1 MLKKNLGI
9 VILAV
14 LISFIFG
21 TVVFAE
27 DEWVPFEAGQEN
39 VQPMECTIVKPIGP
53 NENITAALPPIT
65 DEDWSIGPKDAPLTI
80 LEYSD
85 FQCPYCSNAGL
96 ALLEF
101 QKNHPDEV
109 RYVYRHFPL
118 SFHEKAPMAAYAA
131 DAAGAQGLF
140 FEAEH
145 LLYST
150 QSDWSGLESLDA
162 FETWLKDNFK
172 TQISGLNYDQW
183 LTDFA
188 DPDLRA
194 KIDKAFDEVVATGVV
209 SGTPTIFLNFN
220 SYQGSYDEAALTS
233 YLKFF
238 ELQGKAFQ
246 ECPPNLIDVNKDYRA
261 VLDTTKGK
269 ITVDLYTEQAPLAV
283 NNFIFLAT
291 QGWFDGIPFYKV
303 VPGFIVQSGDPS
315 GSGMGNPGY
324 QFVNEKHDL
333 KFGDPGVVG
342 MANSGKDKNGS
353 QFFITFNLHDY
364 YQQSIKEANDKL
376 TSENKLTDEMI
387 EKEVQDQLNKMSD
400 SYTVFGKVSEGYDV
414 AQTLTTSDSILSVTI
429 EEKAK

>member
-1 MLKKNLGI
+1 
-9 VILAV
+9 
-14 LISFIFG
+14 
-21 TVVFAE
+21 
-27 DEWVPFEAGQEN
+27 
-39 VQPMECTIVKPIGP
+39 
-53 NENITAALPPIT
+53 
-65 DEDWSIGPKDAPLTI
+65 
-80 LEYSD
+80 
-85 FQCPYCSNAGL
+85 
-96 ALLEF
+96 
-101 QKNHPDEV
+101 
-109 RYVYRHFPL
+109 
-118 SFHEKAPMAAYAA
+118 
-131 DAAGAQGLF
+131 
-140 FEAEH
+140 
-145 LLYST
+145 
-150 QSDWSGLESLDA
+150 
-162 FETWLKDNFK
+162 
-172 TQISGLNYDQW
+172 
-183 LTDFA
+183 
-188 DPDLRA
+188 
-194 KIDKAFDEVVATGVV
+194 
-209 SGTPTIFLNFN
+209 
-220 SYQGSYDEAALTS
+220 
-233 YLKFF
+233 
-238 ELQGKAFQ
+238 
-246 ECPPNLIDVNKDYRA
+246 

>member
-39 VQPMECTIVKPIGP
+39 VQPMECTIVKPVGP

-80 LEYSD
+80 LEYAD
-85 FQCPYCSNAGL
+85 FQCPYCSGAGL

-118 SFHEKAPMAAYAA
+118 SFHEKALMAAYAA
-131 DAAGAQGLF
+131 DAAGAQGFF

-194 KIDKAFDEVVATGVV
+194 KIDKAFDEVAATGVI